1 MPDGSG
7 RIFAADPEA
16 VACGAAQ
23 IDAIGSL
30 VAEVLTQLNQAAS
43 MYVNAGGDG
52 QIGEVIRTKYKPAE
66 TDGIGFLKDMG
77 RLLAAHGARTA
88 DLSGLLTGVDVSA
101 TEAAKGIDG
110 GSSLPSPGQSTPH
123 HAS

>member
-7 RIFAADPEA
+7 RIFAADPDA
-16 VACGAAQ
+16 VAFGAAQ

-30 VAEVLTQLNQAAS
+30 VADVFTQLNQAAS

-66 TDGIGFLKDMG
+66 TDSIGFLKDLG

-88 DLSGLLTGVDVSA
+88 DLSGLLTGVDASA

-110 GSSLPSPGQSTPH
+110 GSSLPNPGHSTPH
-123 HAS
+123 SAR